1 MSTRRTTHATTQN
14 QQQVDENNL
23 HTSGDEEVEVDPR
36 VLNNLS
42 QEVRDLKIPMA
53 SMQANL
59 QLIANQLNP
68 SNLHTCASPRPSR
81 ASSRHEY
88 DFEEEE
94 DERINLR
101 QSPRVRRQRR
111 IPPHLKE
118 VKIYLPH
125 FYGKDNV
132 EVFLDWVAKVE
143 QLFESHVMGE
153 ERRVSLA
160 TLSFQGHALNWWT
173 SLVLQRRRKR
183 AT

>member
-1 MSTRRTTHATTQN
+1 MSTRRATRASTQH

-23 HTSGDEEVEVDPR
+23 HTSGDEEVEVDLR

-42 QEVRDLKIPMA
+42 QEVRNLKIQMA
-53 SMQANL
+53 SMQVNL
-59 QLIANQLNP
+59 KLIANQLHP
-68 SNLHTCASPRPSR
+68 SNLHTHASLRPSR
-81 ASSRHEY
+81 APSRHEY

-101 QSPRVRRQRR
+101 QSPHVRRQRR
-111 IPPHLKE
+111 IPPHPKE
-118 VKIYLPH
+118 VKIDLPH

-143 QLFESHVMGE
+143 QLFESHVVEE

-160 TLSFQGHALNWWT
+160 TLSFL
-173 SLVLQRRRKR
+173 R
-183 AT
+183 ACS